1 MLFLMNDT
9 VLDLDLST
17 LSQPSKAARFDAL
30 PLSVVLKLG
39 AEQYAQDPLL
49 QRTNPERA
57 KRIACLIVAKSPG
70 VNAAAFDAPAAGC
83 KPELVTSR
91 LAELAVETMAGLYA
105 ESKGKTLSPVLVDR
119 RVWKRMAA

>member
-17 LSQPSKAARFDAL
+17 LSAPSKAARFDAL

-49 QRTNPERA
+49 QRHNPERA
-57 KRIACLIVAKSPG
+57 KRIACLIVAKSPA
-70 VNAAAFDAPAAGC
+70 VNAAHFEAPAKGC
-83 KPELVTSR
+83 APEQVTSR
-91 LAELAVETMAGLYA
+91 LAELAIETMAGLYM
-105 ESKGKTLSPVLVDR
+105 ETKGQTMSPAMVDS

>member
-17 LSQPSKAARFDAL
+17 LSTPSKAARFDAL
-30 PLSVVLKLG
+30 PMSVVLKLG
-39 AEQYAQDPLL
+39 AEQYAADPLL
-49 QRTNPERA
+49 QRNNPERA

-70 VNAAAFDAPAAGC
+70 VNAAQFEAPVAGC
-83 KPELVTSR
+83 KPEEVSSR
-91 LAELAVETMAGLYA
+91 LAQLALETMVGLYN
-105 ESKGKTLSPVLVDR
+105 ETKGQTMSPALVDS